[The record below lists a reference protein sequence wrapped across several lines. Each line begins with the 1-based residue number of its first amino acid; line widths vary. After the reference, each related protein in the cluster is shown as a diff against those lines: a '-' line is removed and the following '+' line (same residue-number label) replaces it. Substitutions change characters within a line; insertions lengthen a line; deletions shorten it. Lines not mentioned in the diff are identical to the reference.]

1 MFSASRGLK
10 SGLSV
15 VEYAILMAVVVGAL
29 MAMQT
34 PLRRA
39 ISDKWRSSV
48 DQIGHGRQYDTRPG
62 HETQVVEY

>member
-1 MFSASRGLK
+1 MFSGGRSLK

-29 MAMQT
+29 MVMQT

-48 DQIGHGRQYDTRPG
+48 DQIGGGRQYDTRPG